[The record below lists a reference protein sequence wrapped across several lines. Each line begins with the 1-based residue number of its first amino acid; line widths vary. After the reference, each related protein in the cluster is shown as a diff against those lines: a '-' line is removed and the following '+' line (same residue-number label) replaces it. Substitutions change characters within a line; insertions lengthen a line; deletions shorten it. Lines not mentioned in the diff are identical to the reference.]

1 MTKPTHY
8 ADISDTTI
16 WRVWFT
22 PPAGLTGDALNEWLA
37 ENWAD
42 SDMPEIRKDVYDD
55 GGTEV
60 IFVSPMPE
68 DKQ

>member
-22 PPAGLTGDALNEWLA
+22 PPAGMTADEEIELWLA

-42 SDMPEIRKDVYDD
+42 CDAPGIHGKDVYDD
-55 GGTEV
+55 GGTE
-60 IFVSPMPE
+60 INFIANMPK
-68 DKQ
+68 D

>member
-1 MTKPTHY
+1 MTTPTHY

-16 WRVWFT
+16 WRVQFT
-22 PPAGLTGDALNEWLA
+22 PPAGMSNSEIEQWLQ

-42 SDMPEIRKDVYDD
+42 PDAPGIEQKDIYDD

-60 IFVSPMPE
+60 VFVNTINPTE
-68 DKQ
+68 